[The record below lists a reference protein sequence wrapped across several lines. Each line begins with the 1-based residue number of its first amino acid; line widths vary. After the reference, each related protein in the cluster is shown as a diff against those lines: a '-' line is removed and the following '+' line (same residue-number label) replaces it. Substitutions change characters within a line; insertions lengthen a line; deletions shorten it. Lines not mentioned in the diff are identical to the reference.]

1 MPVALDVQLPSAIW
15 SIIFKALAKL
25 TRTEIDAFN
34 NTRWPHGPH
43 GPHGHDG
50 PHGPHGRRE
59 VPAFHAVLVKLSA
72 SRRLTDLAREALGKY
87 LRVKCTIAEIPRAL
101 RTTIARPDQREDRR
115 EGRVLRVV
123 AAEAEQGEQG
133 DRMDA
138 AQRAC
143 AAAHITRFI
152 SEAPHG
158 LGCMATA
165 QGPYE
170 VEYSFE
176 AHSVT
181 PTQDE
186 RRHELDL
193 LASTGPAG
201 PRKIRLEYPT
211 VWPDVARFTELTE
224 LVLWELQYSA
234 ALVPPVPIRSGS
246 ISLHTI
252 VLSSCDVGTLPD
264 LTRAAFPALR
274 KLEIGHC
281 DRIESIAGLAPPG
294 AEPAAIES
302 LSIVHCTGF
311 DGSDGSDVD
320 LSPIAALAPTLRE
333 LNLHDFSDD
342 IPQFNEDASAA
353 VLRVLQLDETRGVLC
368 KVLLRR
374 MARAGQTG
382 PTGPTGPNNGPVG
395 PTVGPSGRLLGK
407 NIATCTDCCDECACD
422 ECTSTGLT

>member
-211 VWPDVARFTELTE
+211 VWP
-224 LVLWELQYSA
+224 
-234 ALVPPVPIRSGS
+234 
-246 ISLHTI
+246 